1 MTRTLLYGGSF
12 DPPHIAHV
20 EIPRDAMNFLQ
31 FDHILYVPASRSPL
45 KDNMPTSNHHRLEML
60 KLALAD
66 CPWASISTIELDRK
80 GTSYTIETIEAIK
93 DEYDEL
99 RLLIGAD
106 QWEQFNKWRRWED
119 VIKLAN
125 PAIMPRDNL
134 EVSDERVLPI
144 QPITA
149 GSTDIRRLIQDGK
162 SIEELVLPTVAQ
174 YIAEHQLYL

>member
-20 EIPRDAMNFLQ
+20 EIPHEAMKFLQ
-31 FDHILYVPASRSPL
+31 FDNILYVPAFQSPL
-45 KDNMPTSNHHRLEML
+45 KEKTPSNNHHRVAML
-60 KLALAD
+60 KLALAG

-80 GTSYTIETIEAIK
+80 GTSYTIETIEALK

-106 QWEQFNKWRRWED
+106 QWAQFKNWRRWED
-119 VIKLAN
+119 VITLAN
-125 PAIMPRDNL
+125 PAIMPRDNF
-134 EVSDERVLPI
+134 EVSDDRVLPI
-144 QPITA
+144 QPIDT
-149 GSTDIRRLIQDGK
+149 GSTDIRQLIQDGK
-162 SIEELVLPTVAQ
+162 SIEELVLPEVAQ